1 MKITDVETILI
12 NPKLA
17 ARNAGQKPRF
27 SGIDT
32 QTIYKVVLDDGVV
45 GWGDTRGHAAMSDAA
60 KAALVGTNPVPHL
73 SADHPTGLHG
83 ALYDAVGKS
92 LEVPAH
98 ALMGRKVR
106 ERVPVAAWTRPASP
120 EDLAAEVQ
128 RAVDEGYMLFKVHTC
143 AYYCVIEQTRAVEEV
158 APAGFKMHYDFNHN
172 RTSTSV
178 MRLVDE
184 IEKSWVVG
192 VLEDPLVWRDVD
204 GWRRLREK
212 TSLPL
217 LMHVPAL
224 GAGPEIINGCADLY
238 MVGEHGIPLSIR
250 RGYACAEANVSTV
263 IQLTGGTLSKAL
275 GLHLGAVLPN
285 VSHMT
290 NLDDQYDEDV
300 TGGRIEVA
308 EGSSPVPRGP
318 GLGVDV
324 DEAELER
331 IRRNPQTVIPRHI
344 GVLHMP
350 RGGRYYTRGYPG
362 VESMTGFPEG
372 NVRGIRLQVWEE
384 DGSQEWRQ
392 RWESL
397 AGGWVLETS

>member
-45 GWGDTRGHAAMSDAA
+45 GWGDTRGHAEMSDAA

-73 SADHPTGLHG
+73 CADHPTGLHG

-143 AYYCVIEQTRAVEEV
+143 AYYCVIEQTRAVEDV

-224 GAGPEIINGCADLY
+224 GGGPEIINGCADLY

-263 IQLTGGTLSKAL
+263 IQLTGGTLSKAM

-308 EGSSPVPRGP
+308 EGSSPVPGGP

-384 DGSQEWRQ
+384 DGSREWRQ